1 MTQAQYCAPQDVRNI
16 FKNSVSSLSD
26 SDLDPLITDASAWIE
41 NHTIR
46 ILAQNTY
53 TEFAPFQMDRW
64 SRLVIRCYQWPILS
78 VSSIQYKL
86 LGDTDWTALDVT
98 QIDIYTPPERFIY
111 YDASLGL
118 PPTTDGGTAYCYGVA
133 RNTPGTV
140 QFTYTA
146 GYTQPYPGD
155 LVEACALLTMELAI
169 ADANPAGAKTIQAG
183 AEGAQDTIS
192 FGEESRNVQRAIRML
207 DKAYTRRI

>member
-1 MTQAQYCAPQDVRNI
+1 MSQAQYCTPQDVRNL

-26 SDLDPLITDASAWIE
+26 TDLDPLITDASDWIE

-46 ILAQNTY
+46 VLAQNTY
-53 TEFAPFQMDRW
+53 TEIAPFQMDRW
-64 SRLVIRCYQWPILS
+64 SRLVIRCYQWPITT

-86 LGDTDWTALDVT
+86 LGDTDWQDLDVT
-98 QIDIYTPPERFIY
+98 KIDIYSPPERFIY

-118 PPTTDGGTAYCYGVA
+118 PPSQSGGTSYRFGLA

-140 QFTYTA
+140 QYTYTA
-146 GYTQPYPGD
+146 GFTQPYPGD
-155 LVEACALLTMELAI
+155 LVEACALLTMELAM

-192 FGEESRNVQRAIRML
+192 FGEESRHVQRAIRIL
-207 DKAYTRRI
+207 NKAYTRRI